1 MAGTPPVNP
10 QTGHPAD
17 DSGARG
23 VGGGRVDPPH
33 EMHYMGNWPFGPPN
47 NPDLDSD
54 VFNDTELHVQAP
66 HGGGDEFGDM
76 HPFKLQFFID
86 TDESSE
92 TFGEERLRIYTGM
105 LTAMIN
111 SFEYD
116 ENSDTR
122 NTYSLSVTSCT
133 GSLCDSSVYIPEQT
147 TDTSGAHDHTGSLT
161 TDTSGAH
168 THTGTS
174 TEHNNDQTGIATT
187 SEGGHSHSTTN
198 TGTIVGGAGSA
209 GVDHSHTVTLD
220 AEASHSH
227 TLTVPSHSHNVT
239 LPSDGGHTHSVTIPS
254 DGGHTHTVPSQALP
268 PHSHKLSEHVSLDDP
283 VVTQVDKFLTV
294 GSQRA
299 IHGMLQ
305 IEPEGFENLTNDLGQ
320 ELPHRAQTL
329 PDDETYGKVYLTW
342 DLNTASVPP
351 AGKAA
356 VANVIQNVKIHVE
369 PHPDGGDAD
378 DPEDTDTG
386 ALDVK
391 DNQWVAERGA
401 PKTGQ
406 YYLHIGTTYNTA
418 IDPAEDVAIED
429 INIKKIVQVIY
440 ENVYYSPFILPEK
453 T

>member
-1 MAGTPPVNP
+1 MAGTPPVDPNID
-10 QTGHPAD
+10 HPAD

-33 EMHYMGNWPFGPPN
+33 EMHYMGKWPFGPPN

-66 HGGGDEFGDM
+66 HGGGDEFGNI

-86 TDESSE
+86 TDESSD

-122 NTYSLSVTSCT
+122 NSYSLSVSDCT
-133 GSLCDSSVYIPEQT
+133 GSLCASVDIPGLTYST
-147 TDTSGAHDHTGSLT
+147 TSAGGHDHTT
-161 TDTSGAH
+161 TH
-168 THTGTS
+168 
-174 TEHNNDQTGIATT
+174 
-187 SEGGHSHSTTN
+187 
-198 TGTIVGGAGSA
+198 TGTIVGGTGSA
-209 GVDHSHTVTLD
+209 SVDHSHTLTLD
-220 AEASHSH
+220 AEGSHH
-227 TLTVPSHSHNVT
+227 HE
-239 LPSDGGHTHSVTIPS
+239 VTI
-254 DGGHTHTVPSQALP
+254 DAQALP
-268 PHSHKLSEHVSLDDP
+268 EHEHKLSEHVSLDDP
-283 VVTQVDKFLTV
+283 VVNEIDKFLTV

-329 PDDETYGKVYLTW
+329 PEDETYGKVYLTW

-378 DPEDTDTG
+378 DPADTDTG

-391 DNQWVAERGA
+391 ANQWEAERGA